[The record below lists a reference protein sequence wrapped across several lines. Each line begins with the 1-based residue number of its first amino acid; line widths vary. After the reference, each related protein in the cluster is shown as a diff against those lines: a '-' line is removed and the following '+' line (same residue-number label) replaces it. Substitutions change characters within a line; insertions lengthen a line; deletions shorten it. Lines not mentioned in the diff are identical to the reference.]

1 VSNRHLAIL
10 LVLAPLALPSGALA
24 HIRLAGQFT
33 MTGRTTAAH
42 AVPGEY
48 VGETFARTWNFA
60 APCPTGQCQ
69 TETLIRPRASGVD
82 TLTLQRKPT
91 VFSHWTGEGSYF
103 APLMCGSQIYP
114 RGERVFFRIEVRITG
129 ATLVNGAPVAT
140 SIKASYASY
149 RRTNRTRC
157 VSALGRDAA
166 VYTGTLVIPP
176 PIPPPVPPPTP
187 VPTPVPTPT
196 TPAAPT
202 PAPG

>member
-1 VSNRHLAIL
+1 MSNRRLATL
-10 LVLAPLALPSGALA
+10 LVLAPLALPGGALA

-33 MTGRTTAAH
+33 MTGRITVAR

-69 TETLIRPRASGVD
+69 TESLIRPRVSGVD
-82 TLTLQRKPT
+82 TLTLRRRPT
-91 VFSHWTGEGSYF
+91 VFSRWTGQGSFY
-103 APLMCGSQIYP
+103 APLMCGSQVYP
-114 RGERVFFRIEVRITG
+114 RGERVFFRIKVQITG
-129 ATLVNGAPVAT
+129 AMLVSGVPVAN
-140 SIKASYASY
+140 SVKASYESY

-166 VYTGTLVIPP
+166 VYTGTLVMPTPP
-176 PIPPPVPPPTP
+176 PPPVAT
-187 VPTPVPTPT
+187 TPT
-196 TPAAPT
+196 APT